1 MYTAHR
7 AAPRLINRWL
17 AGLVLMATGFA
28 AGQAQALDGLHWI
41 TEEFAPYNYSE
52 DGVATG
58 IAVDVLV
65 KVWERLDVARTPADI
80 QILPWARGYRIA
92 QEQPGTCLFAA
103 TVTDA
108 RRDLFVFVEPL
119 IDSNVSIIAAKD
131 RGLNAESMEGLAPYR
146 IGVVR
151 DDIGDQSLVEKGFEG
166 TVVRTDSA
174 RILMRMLQGARF
186 DAISYN
192 YVTARWAM
200 AQEDI
205 DASLYEPV
213 LTLREGHMGYA
224 CHKDTDPGLIARLQD
239 ALDALLDDGTVD
251 AVIQHYLQ

>member
-1 MYTAHR
+1 MHTAHR

-17 AGLVLMATGFA
+17 AGLVLMTTGFA
-28 AGQAQALDGLHWI
+28 AGQTQALNGLHWI

-65 KVWERLDVARTPADI
+65 KVWERLGVARTPADI
-80 QILPWARGYRIA
+80 QVLPWARGYRIA

-119 IDSNVSIIAAKD
+119 IDSNVSIIAA
-131 RGLNAESMEGLAPYR
+131 RGQGLNVDGMEGLTPYR

-151 DDIGDQSLVEKGFEG
+151 DDIGEQSLMEKGFEG

-192 YVTARWAM
+192 HVTASWVM
-200 AQEDI
+200 AQEGI

-224 CHKDTDPGLIARLQD
+224 CHRDTDPALIARLQD
-239 ALDALLDDGTVD
+239 ALDALLADGTVD
-251 AVIQHYLQ
+251 AIVQRYLQ